1 VVGDYDLVKKHCLTL
16 TKLKAGTTYHFM
28 VESKDSSGNKMSS
41 RDLSFETRSPPDKA
55 KPTVSLRLPDKLS
68 GKVPITAE
76 AQDDIG
82 VDRVVFFLDGKPMY
96 TDYAPPFEW
105 DLDTRDLDDGNY
117 LITNPGL

>member
-1 VVGDYDLVKKHCLTL
+1 
-16 TKLKAGTTYHFM
+16 M
-28 VESKDSSGNKMSS
+28 VESKDSSGNKVSS

-68 GKVPITAE
+68 GRVPITAE

-105 DLDTRDLDDGNY
+105 DLDTRDLDDAKLAISTQTFLSLRTVRNDESQN
-117 LITNPGL
+117 LSRILVEEV